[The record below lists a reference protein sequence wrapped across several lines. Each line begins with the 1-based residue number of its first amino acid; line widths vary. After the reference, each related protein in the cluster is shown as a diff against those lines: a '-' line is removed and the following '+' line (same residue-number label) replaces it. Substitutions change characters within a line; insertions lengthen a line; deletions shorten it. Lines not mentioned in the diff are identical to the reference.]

1 MTRMLTEKAQQKGK
15 QPKELGL
22 FSLEKKQLNN
32 SGPDYAKAMPV
43 SKISI
48 RPILLGPGEYQ
59 KPFSSLP
66 QINKA
71 RSGRQVQFNT

>member
-15 QPKELGL
+15 QPKELGI
-22 FSLEKKQLNN
+22 FTLEKKQLSY
-32 SGPDYAKAMPV
+32 SGADYAKATPL

-59 KPFSSLP
+59 KAFSSLP

-71 RSGRQVQFNT
+71 GSGRQISV